1 MCGIIGYLGQHQA
14 APILVDALRR
24 LEYRGYDSAGIA
36 TVDEGRLDRRRAVG
50 KLVELADLL
59 VHEPLPGRAGIG
71 HTRWATHGA
80 PTTANA
86 HPHRSGPVAVV
97 HNGIIENWRELRAQA
112 SGHDFETDT
121 DTEVVVALTAQEMA
135 RGAVPA
141 EAALAVVDRLEG
153 AFALVFAFEGEDDLL
168 VAARRGSPLA
178 IAARDGEAFVGSDAI
193 ALAPLADRV
202 TYLEEG
208 DRAVVTRA
216 GAAITDASGARV
228 ERPSRRMAAGAA
240 ADKGGHR
247 HFMAKEIAEQPAS
260 VARCVAAYVPD
271 GALAM
276 PWPSFAGVERVS
288 LSACGTAFY
297 ACMIARHWLEGM
309 AGLPCDI
316 DVASELRYRE
326 PPVPAGTLAAFVSQS
341 GETADTLAAL
351 RYMRGRA
358 ASVVSVVNVPE
369 STMARESDA
378 ALPIHAGPEIGVAST
393 KAFTGQLTV
402 LALLALRAAHERGR
416 LDEAGLAA
424 RLGEVAALPGLLS
437 AALGASDAIAR
448 IAGEIA
454 AARDVLF
461 LGRGPMAALAFE
473 GALKLKEI
481 SYIHAEGHPSGELK
495 HGPIALVDPAVPVV
509 VMAPSGPLFSKTTSN
524 MQEVMARDGRVVLVS
539 DAEGVARAG
548 EGVWRTIVMPRA
560 PDWLA
565 PIVHALPVQLLSYH
579 AAVAKGTDVDQPRN
593 LAKSVTVE

>member
-1 MCGIIGYLGQHQA
+1 MCGIIGYLGHHQA
-14 APILVDALRR
+14 APILMDALRR

-36 TVDEGRLDRRRAVG
+36 TVEDGRLDRRRAVG

-59 VHEPLPGRAGIG
+59 VHEPLAGGAGIG

-80 PTTANA
+80 PTLANA

-97 HNGIIENWRELRAQA
+97 HNGIIENWRELRAEIT
-112 SGHDFETDT
+112 GHDFETDT
-121 DTEVVVALTAQEMA
+121 DTEVVVALTAREMA
-135 RGAVPA
+135 RGLPPV

-153 AFALVFAFEGEDDLL
+153 AFALLFLFDGQDDLM

-178 IAARDGEAFVGSDAI
+178 LGAAGGEAFVGSDAI
-193 ALAPLADRV
+193 ALAPLTDRI

-216 GAAITDASGARV
+216 GAAITDASGAPV
-228 ERPSRRMAAGAA
+228 ERASRPIS
-240 ADKGGHR
+240 ADAVVDKAGHR

-260 VARCVAAYVPD
+260 VARCLEAYVTD
-271 GALAM
+271 GALEMAEL
-276 PWPSFAGVERVS
+276 SFAGVERVS

-297 ACMIARHWLEGM
+297 ACMVARHWFEGM

-316 DVASELRYRE
+316 DVASELRTRE
-326 PPVPAGTLAAFVSQS
+326 PPVPRGTLAVFVSQS

-358 ASVVSVVNVPE
+358 DKVASVVNVAE
-369 STMARESDA
+369 STMARESDV

-402 LALLALRAAHERGR
+402 LALAALGAAHGRGAT
-416 LDEAGLAA
+416 DDAALAA
-424 RLGEVAALPGLLS
+424 RLAEMAALPGLLN
-437 AALGASDAIAR
+437 AALGASDAVAG

-461 LGRGPMAALAFE
+461 LGRGPMAALALE

-495 HGPIALVDPAVPVV
+495 HGPIALVEKTVPVV
-509 VMAPSGPLFSKTTSN
+509 VMAPSGPLFAKTASN
-524 MQEVMARDGRVVLVS
+524 MQEVMAREGRVILIS
-539 DAEGVARAG
+539 DAEGIARAG
-548 EGVWRTIVMPRA
+548 EGVWRTIAMPRA

-565 PIVHALPVQLLSYH
+565 PIVHAIAAQLLAYH
-579 AAVAKGTDVDQPRN
+579 TAVAKGTDVDQPRN